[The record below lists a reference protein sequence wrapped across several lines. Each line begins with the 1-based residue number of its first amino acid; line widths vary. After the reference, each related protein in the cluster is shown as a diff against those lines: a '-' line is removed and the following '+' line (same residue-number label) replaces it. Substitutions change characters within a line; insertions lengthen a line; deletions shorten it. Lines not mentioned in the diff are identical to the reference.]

1 MTSITLDELRRRVL
15 EELARRNLKNP
26 RIRGNALDKICA
38 YIRADCRTYILSGD
52 RLCLPADKQ
61 VLKRRYESYKGY
73 ALSAAESSVINEMYN
88 QFGTVVSIE

>member
-1 MTSITLDELRRRVL
+1 M
-15 EELARRNLKNP
+15 ARRNLKNP
-26 RIRGNALDKICA
+26 RILGNALDKICA
-38 YIRADCRTYILSGD
+38 YIRADCLSGE